1 MDIYDVG
8 TVQHYSMWLTC
19 KTNHNCNMKTEQILY
34 CDAIYYVRR
43 LWFNKNHEL
52 ESYTIY
58 HSKQCCGSRIRI
70 RIDLAVPDPDPHW

>member
-19 KTNHNCNMKTEQILY
+19 TTNHNCNMKNEQILY
-34 CDAIYYVRR
+34 YDAIYYVRR

-52 ESYTIY
+52 DILCRRLYLWT
-58 HSKQCCGSRIRI
+58 
-70 RIDLAVPDPDPHW
+70 